1 MSDIIKDISLETQVV
16 EKLIARGWHIS
27 FAESCTGGMLP
38 ARIVN
43 VADASKVIGE
53 SVVTYSN
60 EAKIKYAGVSPA
72 TIENYNVV
80 SEEVAA
86 EMARGRALA
95 AGTEV
100 AASTTGYA
108 GPSGG
113 ATQTLPD
120 GRTIEIPMGTV
131 CFGFYINGT
140 LTTCTKHYKDLSR
153 NEVRAA
159 ATEFVLET
167 LNRLM

>member
-1 MSDIIKDISLETQVV
+1 MSNTQEGAEYSVV
-16 EKLIARGWHIS
+16 AKLIAGGHFIS

-38 ARIVN
+38 ARIIN

-53 SVVTYSN
+53 SIVTYSN
-60 EAKIKYAGVSPA
+60 EAKIKYAGVKA
-72 TIENYNVV
+72 ETIADYNVV

-86 EMARGRALA
+86 EMAAGIAQT
-95 AGTEV
+95 AGTTV

-131 CFGFYINGT
+131 CFGFYIDGRV
-140 LTTCTKHYKDLSR
+140 TTCTKHYEGMSR
-153 NEVRAA
+153 NEVRKA
-159 ATEFVLET
+159 ATDFVLET
-167 LNRLM
+167 LDKML

>member
-1 MSDIIKDISLETQVV
+1 MEKMNDISLETNVV

-60 EAKIKYAGVSPA
+60 EAKIKYAGVNPA

-100 AASTTGYA
+100 GASTTGYA

-131 CFGFYINGT
+131 CFGFYINGEV
-140 LTTCTKHYKDLSR
+140 TTCTRHYEGMSR

-159 ATEFVLET
+159 ATDFVLE
-167 LNRLM
+167 RLCDML

>member
-1 MSDIIKDISLETQVV
+1 MNNIPIENKVV

-60 EAKIKYAGVSPA
+60 EAKIKYAGVNPA

-95 AGTEV
+95 AGAEV
-100 AASTTGYA
+100 GASTTGYA

-120 GRTIEIPMGTV
+120 GRTIDIPMGTV
-131 CFGFYINGT
+131 CFGFYINGEV
-140 LTTCTKHYKDLSR
+140 TTCTRHYEGLSR

-159 ATEFVLET
+159 ATDFVLEK
-167 LNRLM
+167 LSEML

>member
-1 MSDIIKDISLETQVV
+1 MTRKDEGAEYRVV
-16 EKLIARGWHIS
+16 EKLIERGWHIS

-60 EAKIKYAGVSPA
+60 EAKMKYAGVKA
-72 TIENYNVV
+72 ETIENYNVV

-95 AGTEV
+95 AGSEV
-100 AASTTGYA
+100 GASTTGYA

-120 GRTIEIPMGTV
+120 GRTIDIPMGTV
-131 CFGFYINGT
+131 CFGFYIDGKV
-140 LTTCTKHYKDLSR
+140 TTCTKHYEGLSR
-153 NEVRAA
+153 NEVRQA
-159 ATEFVLET
+159 ATDFVLET
-167 LNRLM
+167 LCDML

>member
-1 MSDIIKDISLETQVV
+1 MNTETLEKQLVD
-16 EKLIARGWHIS
+16 KLIARGWHIS

-38 ARIVN
+38 ARVVN

-72 TIENYNVV
+72 TIDSYNVV

-95 AGTEV
+95 AGCEV
-100 AASTTGYA
+100 GASTTGYA

-131 CFGFYINGT
+131 CFGFYIDGKV
-140 LTTCTKHYKDLSR
+140 TTCTRHYEGMGR
-153 NEVRAA
+153 NEVRQA
-159 ATEFVLET
+159 ATDFVLET
-167 LNRLM
+167 LCSML

>member
-1 MSDIIKDISLETQVV
+1 MTRMNEGAEYSVV
-16 EKLIARGWHIS
+16 SKLIERGWHIS

-43 VADASKVIGE
+43 VADASRVIGE

-60 EAKIKYAGVSPA
+60 EAKIKYAGVKA
-72 TIENYNVV
+72 ETIENYNVV

-95 AGTEV
+95 AGSEV
-100 AASTTGYA
+100 GASATGYA

-120 GRTIEIPMGTV
+120 GRTIDIPMGTV
-131 CFGFYINGT
+131 CFGFYIDGKV
-140 LTTCTKHYKDLSR
+140 TTCTKHYEGMSR
-153 NEVRAA
+153 NEVRQA
-159 ATEFVLET
+159 ATDFVLET
-167 LNRLM
+167 LCDML

>member
-1 MSDIIKDISLETQVV
+1 MTRMNEGAEYRVV
-16 EKLIARGWHIS
+16 EKLIAKGWHIS

-60 EAKIKYAGVSPA
+60 EAKIKYAGVKA
-72 TIENYNVV
+72 ETIDNYNVV

-95 AGTEV
+95 AGSEV
-100 AASTTGYA
+100 GASTTGYA

-120 GRTIEIPMGTV
+120 GSTIDIPMGTV
-131 CFGFYINGT
+131 CFGFYIDGKV
-140 LTTCTKHYKDLSR
+140 TTCTKHYEGMSR
-153 NEVRAA
+153 NEVRQA
-159 ATEFVLET
+159 ATDFVLET
-167 LNRLM
+167 LCDML